1 MSEKVLGLTPH
12 ILLILPGSWKGTK
25 AKLYR
30 GLFGLLR
37 DVSRILDA
45 PSMTWTRSSYMEPV
59 TSKTNARVDAP
70 SGMSSFVAPGPES
83 CPAENATDSARDS
96 NTNVLPISEP
106 RCFSGK
112 VLEFF
117 VCVFL
122 VCFVFFCS
130 RQSEPQ
136 GEPRDEGRD
145 IGLPKKKPVRFE
157 ELKEGTRIKKESLVP
172 VRVFGLWCG
181 SSRSLSPLCE
191 LNLCG
196 PSSCSSACCL
206 QSQEPLF
213 SSVIQR
219 PPLSWPDSL
228 RGAHCPMHKSRAL
241 IGRQVL
247 GDRVRNLHSAKSC
260 CSPVLFSCFTI

>member
-1 MSEKVLGLTPH
+1 M
-12 ILLILPGSWKGTK
+12 
-25 AKLYR
+25 
-30 GLFGLLR
+30 LLR
-37 DVSRILDA
+37 Q
-45 PSMTWTRSSYMEPV
+45 SSGV
-59 TSKTNARVDAP
+59 FCLCFFF
-70 SGMSSFVAPGPES
+70 SFS
-83 CPAENATDSARDS
+83 
-96 NTNVLPISEP
+96 
-106 RCFSGK
+106 
-112 VLEFF
+112 
-117 VCVFL
+117 VFL
-122 VCFVFFCS
+122 
-130 RQSEPQ
+130 RQLELQ
-136 GEPRDEGRD
+136 GEPRHEGRE
-145 IGLPKKKPVRFE
+145 IGLPKKKKKKKKVDFE
-157 ELKEGTRIKKESLVP
+157 DLKEGTRIIKRKSLVP

-247 GDRVRNLHSAKSC
+247 GDRVRNLRSTKSC
-260 CSPVLFSCFTI
+260 CCPVIFSCFTIKCLLSAVTHDGMIDLYA

>member
-1 MSEKVLGLTPH
+1 MRPPGCLPSWPRALSLARRKTPLTAQGTATPTCCPFQSRDASQAKFWSFLFVFFLFVL
-12 ILLILPGSWKGTK
+12 
-25 AKLYR
+25 
-30 GLFGLLR
+30 F
-37 DVSRILDA
+37 
-45 PSMTWTRSSYMEPV
+45 
-59 TSKTNARVDAP
+59 
-70 SGMSSFVAPGPES
+70 
-83 CPAENATDSARDS
+83 
-96 NTNVLPISEP
+96 
-106 RCFSGK
+106 
-112 VLEFF
+112 
-117 VCVFL
+117 
-122 VCFVFFCS
+122 FFCS

-145 IGLPKKKPVRFE
+145 IGLPKKKTVRFE